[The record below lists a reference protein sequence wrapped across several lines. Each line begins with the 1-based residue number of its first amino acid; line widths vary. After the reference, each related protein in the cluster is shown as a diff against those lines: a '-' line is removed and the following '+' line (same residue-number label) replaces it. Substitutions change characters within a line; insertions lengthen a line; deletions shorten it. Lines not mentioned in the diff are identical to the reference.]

1 MWTESYAR
9 SLVETDGPWA
19 GFGRGTVE
27 DLLGLLAQ
35 AQPAPERD
43 TELGEARR
51 TLVLGV
57 LRGAL
62 LDLLATGDR
71 ARTTR
76 AVRTGLELMG

>member
-1 MWTESYAR
+1 
-9 SLVETDGPWA
+9 VETDGPWA
-19 GFGRGTVE
+19 GYGRGTVQ

-51 TLVLGV
+51 TLLLGL

-76 AVRTGLELMG
+76 AVHAGLELLR